1 MKSWIKGMLMV
12 SAICVITGAVLGGAA
27 WAMGGRFSYFR
38 ERSYGL
44 VAQEEAGEDTA
55 EVSVPEERPP
65 QPERPEEAMVSQP
78 QITEAETQRSVSEP
92 LSQPDGGSSAEAG
105 TAGRKAE
112 FQGMTVS
119 ELDIIVERAKV
130 ELIEDESADT
140 IQIICDDESYRCYQ
154 EMDEDTLEI
163 HVRMRRNK
171 DWSLFDTMDQWD
183 KTAAQIIIPGNVLF
197 DQVELEVAGGVLSA
211 DRINAGQLSMELQGG
226 KMEVLSGSVGELS
239 GDCQAGELTYEGQV
253 RREMDA
259 DCQAGAVRYR
269 IEGREEDF
277 NYEIDA
283 AVGRVSIGGTE
294 ISSLKKESVLNNP
307 GAAKRAEVECEAG
320 AVEIDFYQP

>member
-1 MKSWIKGMLMV
+1 MKSWIKGMLIV

-65 QPERPEEAMVSQP
+65 QPERPEEVMASQP
-78 QITEAETQRSVSEP
+78 QITEAETRRSVSEP
-92 LSQPDGGSSAEAG
+92 QPQPEIGSAESVPS
-105 TAGRKAE
+105 RKAE
-112 FQGMTVS
+112 FEGMTVS
-119 ELDIIVERAKV
+119 ELDIIVEGAKV
-130 ELIEDESADT
+130 ELIEDESADR
-140 IQIICDDESYRCYQ
+140 IQIICDDENYRCYQ
-154 EMDEDTLEI
+154 ETDKDTLEI

-171 DWSLFDTMDQWD
+171 DWSPFDTMDQWER
-183 KTAAQIIIPGNVLF
+183 TAAQIIIPANVLF

-211 DRINAGQLSMELQGG
+211 DRINAGRLSMEIQGG
-226 KMEVLSGSVGELS
+226 KVEVLSGSVGELS
-239 GDCQAGELTYEGQV
+239 GDCQAGELTYEGQI

-259 DCQAGAVRYR
+259 DCQAGAVRYL

-320 AVEIDFYQP
+320 AVEINFYQP